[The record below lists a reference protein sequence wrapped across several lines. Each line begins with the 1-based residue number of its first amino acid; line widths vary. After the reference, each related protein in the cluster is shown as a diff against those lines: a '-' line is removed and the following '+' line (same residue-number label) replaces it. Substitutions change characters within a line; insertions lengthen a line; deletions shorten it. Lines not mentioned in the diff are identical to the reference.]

1 MTDLETIKSLQEELD
16 RIVENQN
23 ETKKQCEE
31 MKRINEEREQLFK
44 ELAERNMALSVEL
57 DIKTADLAQM
67 KSTLSYTQQKLRAVQ
82 EDRDEFAAKMNDA
95 VERAEALQSRCTDLE
110 SILKDRDSEKISL
123 LQQICQLK
131 VECGDM
137 EKERDEAV
145 EKIKDFEN
153 LKRRIEGMIEAFQL
167 IVKGSSIE

>member
-67 KSTLSYTQQKLRAVQ
+67 KSTLSDTQQTLRAVQ

-95 VERAEALQSRCTDLE
+95 VERAEQLQARCGDLE
-110 SILKDRDSEKISL
+110 RQVTSLQNEQKSHLAQVCTMKGEISAFRF
-123 LQQICQLK
+123 
-131 VECGDM
+131 V
-137 EKERDEAV
+137 
-145 EKIKDFEN
+145 
-153 LKRRIEGMIEAFQL
+153 IEHWRG
-167 IVKGSSIE
+167 GGT

>member
-16 RIVENQN
+16 RIVANQS
-23 ETKKQCEE
+23 EIKKQCEE
-31 MKRINEEREQLFK
+31 MERINAEREQLFK

-67 KSTLSYTQQKLRAVQ
+67 KSTLSDTQQKLRAVQ

-95 VERAEALQSRCTDLE
+95 MERADQLQARCGDLE
-110 SILKDRDSEKISL
+110 SILKERDSEKISL

-137 EKERDEAV
+137 EKERDEAA

-153 LKRRIEGMIEAFQL
+153 LKRRIEGMMEAFQL

>member
-1 MTDLETIKSLQEELD
+1 MIDIESLQEEN
-16 RIVENQN
+16 I
-23 ETKKQCEE
+23 
-31 MKRINEEREQLFK
+31 RINNQLDVALKAGEQLARERDEAK
-44 ELAERNMALSVEL
+44 KNCEILAAEIESLRQERNAAQ
-57 DIKTADLAQM
+57 ADLAQM
-67 KSTLSYTQQKLRAVQ
+67 KSTLSDTQQKLRAVQ

-95 VERAEALQSRCTDLE
+95 VERADQLQARCGDLE
-110 SILKDRDSEKISL
+110 SILKERDSEKISL

-137 EKERDEAV
+137 EKERDEAA

-153 LKRRIEGMIEAFQL
+153 LKRRIEGMMEAFQL